1 LHHETRNKVNNNL
14 KINAMS
20 GQKKLK
26 RACRNNRV
34 IAVPSKKCT
43 NYMLDEYGHVMYANN
58 KPITKETQLYN
69 IFKLR

>member
-1 LHHETRNKVNNNL
+1 
-14 KINAMS
+14 MS

-26 RACRNNRV
+26 KACRNNRV